1 MLSLISTYGIEK
13 IINLTTLIRFPFLI
27 NQIHNP
33 EFGNWM
39 RLNGIVNI
47 GSSYLY
53 DLVHLVKFDI
63 VTQYKVLELTNYRFL
78 LARVMYI
85 YLQLQNVSKNNLLI
99 KDYFMKIKSI
109 IDHLLTIGKTLFYQ
123 DVIMCIV
130 RGLDANYLTFI
141 SYISMRFGSFSFD
154 EF

>member
-1 MLSLISTYGIEK
+1 MEWRKLSTLQPLFLFRFSLIK
-13 IINLTTLIRFPFLI
+13 FLI
-27 NQIHNP
+27 LNLEI
-33 EFGNWM
+33 GNWM

-63 VTQYKVLELTNYRFL
+63 VTQYKGLELTNYRFS

-85 YLQLQNVSKNNLLI
+85 YLQLQNVSKNNLPI
-99 KDYFMKIKSI
+99 KYYFMKIKSI